1 MVALSE
7 SELFALSSGLKPQMA
22 PIAPGVPAI
31 IIDNFYQN
39 PEAIR
44 EAALAQA
51 FQPATALYPGRLAT
65 FGENHPSLSRAV
77 DWVKSFVNQ
86 QLLPRIPLTRDGQ
99 RVTRFETLKTDFGI
113 VDTLPGDLAPAQRAP
128 HVDPAPIFGIV
139 YLNKEER
146 GGTAFFR
153 KKDGPIQPQR
163 EGYFKDTDEGFEK
176 VGRIEGRFNRLAIYP
191 GFIWHTAEV
200 GGWINSD
207 DRLRSPRLTQR
218 LVFVA

>member
-1 MVALSE
+1 MNPA
-7 SELFALSSGLKPQMA
+7 ARPQMA

-44 EAALAQA
+44 EAALDQS
-51 FQPATALYPGRLAT
+51 FSPATAMYPGRLAT
-65 FGENHPSLSRAV
+65 FTGQPSLLRAV
-77 DWVKSFVNQ
+77 DWVKNFVNQ

-99 RVTRFETLKTDFGI
+99 RVTRFETLQTDFGI
-113 VDTLPGDLAPAQRAP
+113 VDTLPQDLAPAQRAP

-139 YLNKEER
+139 YLNEEDR

-153 KKDGPIQPQR
+153 KTDAERQPQR
-163 EGYFKDTDEGFEK
+163 EGYFADTDAGFEK
-176 VGRIEGRFNRLAIYP
+176 VGRIDGVFNRLAIYP

-200 GGWINSD
+200 GDWITSD
-207 DRLRSPRLTQR
+207 ARIRSPRLTQR
-218 LVFVA
+218 LVFVD